1 VAKHKIPKNR
11 SLNEMF
17 AGVKEELTFETGG
30 VEDEPQAGLTN
41 LPQGRQHNSLR
52 KEFFTKEL
60 QEQVGALLLDIKLAY
75 YKDGVGEVSLKVV
88 RDGNNVVIKTTPK
101 KV

>member
-1 VAKHKIPKNR
+1 MAKHKIPKNR

-30 VEDEPQAGLTN
+30 VEDEPQVGLTN
-41 LPQGRQHNSLR
+41 LPQGQHNSLR

>member
-1 VAKHKIPKNR
+1 
-11 SLNEMF
+11 M
-17 AGVKEELTFETGG
+17 
-30 VEDEPQAGLTN
+30 TN

>member
-1 VAKHKIPKNR
+1 MAKHKIPKNR

-30 VEDEPQAGLTN
+30 VEDEPQVGLTN

-60 QEQVGALLLDIKLAY
+60 QEQVGALLLDIK
-75 YKDGVGEVSLKVV
+75 DGVGEVSLKVV

>member
-60 QEQVGALLLDIKLAY
+60 QEQVGALLLDLKLHYHQEGGGHAL
-75 YKDGVGEVSLKVV
+75 LKVV

>member
-1 VAKHKIPKNR
+1 MAKHKIPKNR

-30 VEDEPQAGLTN
+30 VEDEPQVGLTN

-52 KEFFTKEL
+52 KEFFYEGVARTGRSASSGYKISLL
-60 QEQVGALLLDIKLAY
+60 QRRRRR
-75 YKDGVGEVSLKVV
+75 SVV
-88 RDGNNVVIKTTPK
+88 ESCQRR
-101 KV
+101 